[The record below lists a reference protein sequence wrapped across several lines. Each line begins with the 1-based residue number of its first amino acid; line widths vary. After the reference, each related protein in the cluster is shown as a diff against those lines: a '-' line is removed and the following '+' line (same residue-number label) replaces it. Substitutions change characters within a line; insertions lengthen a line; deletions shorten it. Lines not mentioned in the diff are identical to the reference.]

1 MDIDEGMLN
10 AITEKVIGC
19 AYNVSNVLGCGFL
32 EKPYENALAHS
43 LRKIG
48 LRVEQQV
55 PINIWF
61 DGIVVG
67 EYVADL
73 LVEGLVLIE
82 LKAVKAL
89 DDIHSAQSI
98 NYLTATKFPVCLLLN
113 FGKPKLEI
121 KRFMG
126 PKPAR

>member
-1 MDIDEGMLN
+1 MDTDEASLN
-10 AITEKVIGC
+10 AVTEKVIGC

-55 PINIWF
+55 AINIWF
-61 DGIVVG
+61 DGIIVG
-67 EYVADL
+67 EYIADL
-73 LVEGLVLIE
+73 VVEGLVLVE
-82 LKAVKAL
+82 TKAVKAL
-89 DDIHSAQSI
+89 DDVHSAQCI

-113 FGKPKLEI
+113 FGRPKLEI
-121 KRFMG
+121 KRFVG
-126 PKPAR
+126 RKPSH